1 MTNTVSLN
9 VTNVMLIN
17 SDDQKIRYEMG
28 CCILHTF
35 LLMIV
40 SQFIIAI
47 FAIITQNISQN
58 KNYWHINITKMEKN
72 NELKKVG
79 IKIVRVIFSMT

>member
-9 VTNVMLIN
+9 VTNVMSIN

-58 KNYWHINITKMEKN
+58 KIT
-72 NELKKVG
+72 G
-79 IKIVRVIFSMT
+79 ILTLQKWRKIMN

>member
-1 MTNTVSLN
+1 MS
-9 VTNVMLIN
+9 IN

-58 KNYWHINITKMEKN
+58 KIT
-72 NELKKVG
+72 G
-79 IKIVRVIFSMT
+79 ILTLQKWRKIMN